1 MAGFPGSSARLLRH
15 RSVLAFGAWNAAIWL
30 LRIRNIVRD
39 DELGIAARL
48 AWSVPALVFGLGGLV
63 ALSAWW
69 RGGAVQA
76 RVVVVV
82 ALATVLY
89 WPVRTAL
96 IVAGDHEPGF
106 VVVHL
111 VLAVVSMALAVPA
124 GRRARRAKLTPQA
137 VYR

>member
-1 MAGFPGSSARLLRH
+1 MRH

-39 DELGIAARL
+39 DELGTAARV
-48 AWSVPALVFGLGGLV
+48 AWLVPALVFGLGGLV
-63 ALSAWW
+63 ALGAWW
-69 RGGAVQA
+69 RGGAVPA
-76 RVVVVV
+76 RVVVAVAVV
-82 ALATVLY
+82 TVLY
-89 WPVRTAL
+89 WPVRTVL

-111 VLAVVSMALAVPA
+111 VLAVLSMALAVPA

-137 VYR
+137 AYR